1 MKKFTEGYIDIHS
14 HILPNID
21 DGAKDMEMSLKMLD
35 IAYAEGIR
43 GVVVTPHYH
52 PGKSM
57 VGYSDLISRFEKY
70 KTEIEK
76 RYSDMKLYLG
86 REVYYTS
93 DVIGAI
99 KNGEHLGMIDNH
111 YILLEYSPER
121 EYSYIRRSIYEILQ
135 QEYIPIIAHVE
146 RCEALIMDIE
156 RIYELREMGALI
168 QINAAAVDGK
178 NGTQIKKY
186 VRALLKEELVD
197 FIATDAHSAGT
208 RSPRLRT
215 CAMYIEKK
223 YGKQY
228 AEKIMKINPDKIING
243 EKW

>member
-121 EYSYIRRSIYEILQ
+121 EYSYIR
-135 QEYIPIIAHVE
+135 
-146 RCEALIMDIE
+146 
-156 RIYELREMGALI
+156 
-168 QINAAAVDGK
+168 NFTK
-178 NGTQIKKY
+178 NY
-186 VRALLKEELVD
+186 
-197 FIATDAHSAGT
+197 
-208 RSPRLRT
+208 
-215 CAMYIEKK
+215 
-223 YGKQY
+223 
-228 AEKIMKINPDKIING
+228 
-243 EKW
+243 